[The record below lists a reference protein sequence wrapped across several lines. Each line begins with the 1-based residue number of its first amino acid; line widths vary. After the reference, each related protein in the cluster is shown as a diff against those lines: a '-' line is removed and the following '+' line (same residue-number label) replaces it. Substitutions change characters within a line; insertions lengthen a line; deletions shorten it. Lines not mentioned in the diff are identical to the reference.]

1 MKTTAPKG
9 DVPHSDLPEIRRHA
23 CTREGFVESE
33 SRIEGSSP
41 RENLVLWIGLL
52 GTAIIWFIQLECN
65 YALVPWTNLQR
76 ETKWGAVC
84 KQPDL
89 SRVRRGSWLDC
100 DGSAGNAVEQGKGA
114 DRASNQRRP
123 TALYGAGKG
132 MLMSGLFFLLIFA
145 QAIPHFFINPCLE

>member
-9 DVPHSDLPEIRRHA
+9 DVPHSDLPGDQAARVYA
-23 CTREGFVESE
+23 EGFVESE

-65 YALVPWTNLQR
+65 YALVPWTCSTGN
-76 ETKWGAVC
+76 KWALYVSSLISLVCGAVPGWIAWKC
-84 KQPDL
+84 WNSVK
-89 SRVRRGSWLDC
+89 
-100 DGSAGNAVEQGKGA
+100 QGKGT
-114 DRASNQRRP
+114 DRESTSGGRRRFM
-123 TALYGAGKG
+123 ALAGI
-132 MLMSGLFFLLIFA
+132 LMSGLFFLLIFA